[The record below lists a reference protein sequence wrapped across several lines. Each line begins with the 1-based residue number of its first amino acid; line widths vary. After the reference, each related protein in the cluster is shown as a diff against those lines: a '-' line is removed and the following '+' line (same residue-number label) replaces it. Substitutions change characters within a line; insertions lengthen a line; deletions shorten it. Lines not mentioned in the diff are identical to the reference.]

1 MDKDKALEIFKKS
14 VALGNP
20 EGNAYIAQI
29 YEEKGDY
36 EKAFEWA
43 SKGAKLNN
51 IKSIAVLGY
60 LYLNGKYVKR
70 DLEKAKELLDTTDL
84 PLKDI
89 VAAVGYSNVSSFI
102 RRFKQLYGVT
112 PRRYAGKSGQ

>member
-1 MDKDKALEIFKKS
+1 M
-14 VALGNP
+14 
-20 EGNAYIAQI
+20 
-29 YEEKGDY
+29 
-36 EKAFEWA
+36 
-43 SKGAKLNN
+43 
-51 IKSIAVLGY
+51 
-60 LYLNGKYVKR
+60 
-70 DLEKAKELLDTTDL
+70 EKAKELLDTTDL